1 MRSSNLFS
9 PCTLAMAGV
18 VAFGAAACSS
28 IPPPTDQMTVAR
40 ASVDAAN
47 AAGAQGFAPAELRLA
62 NDKLTQAQRAV
73 TDRDYRT
80 ALRLAEE
87 ANGDAQLALAKTQST
102 KAHQAATDA
111 QAAARA
117 WHDGTDRAASP
128 ATPGGTQ

>member
-1 MRSSNLFS
+1 VRSNLLS
-9 PCTLAMAGV
+9 PFTLSMAGV
-18 VAFGAAACSS
+18 VALGAASCSS

-47 AAGAQGFAPAELRLA
+47 AAGAQGFAPTELRMA

-73 TDRDYRT
+73 ADRDYTT

-87 ANGDAQLALAKTQST
+87 ANGDAQLAIAKTQST
-102 KAHQAATDA
+102 KARQAATDA

-117 WHDGTDRAASP
+117 WHDGQDRAASP
-128 ATPGGTQ
+128 ATSGDPQ